1 MKSETGTNPLTTGGQ
16 SPLCPGT
23 SDLNLL
29 RYRERV
35 IDLNAQISD
44 GAFDLCVA
52 EQELDGP
59 KTAGAPID
67 QRRLRSSEGMGAK
80 KLGLK
85 SDSGNP
91 FRDKPRVLAC
101 RHAAA
106 LVAAAREQKLVGLFT
121 QRSQVAV
128 DGFTGLL
135 RQLKFYRAS
144 RLPLPDRCT
153 INRVAVRRNVLNL
166 EGHHIA
172 AA

>member
-1 MKSETGTNPLTTGGQ
+1 MSALPRYIRRQLVPL
-16 SPLCPGT
+16 S
-23 SDLNLL
+23 
-29 RYRERV
+29 RRV

-44 GAFDLCVA
+44 GALDLCVA

-59 KTAGAPID
+59 KIAGAPID
-67 QRRLRSSEGMGAK
+67 QRRLRSSERMSAE
-80 KLGLK
+80 KLRFK
-85 SDSGNP
+85 SDSSNP

-106 LVAAAREQKLVGLFT
+106 LVAAAREQKVGLST

-144 RLPLPDRCT
+144 RLCL
-153 INRVAVRRNVLNL
+153 IVARS
-166 EGHHIA
+166 IA
-172 AA
+172 

>member
-44 GAFDLCVA
+44 GALDLCVA

-59 KTAGAPID
+59 KIAGAPID
-67 QRRLRSSEGMGAK
+67 QRRLRSPEGMGTEK
-80 KLGLK
+80 PRFK

-101 RHAAA
+101 RHGE
-106 LVAAAREQKLVGLFT
+106 R
-121 QRSQVAV
+121 
-128 DGFTGLL
+128 
-135 RQLKFYRAS
+135 
-144 RLPLPDRCT
+144 
-153 INRVAVRRNVLNL
+153 RVST
-166 EGHHIA
+166 
-172 AA
+172 

>member
-1 MKSETGTNPLTTGGQ
+1 MARTRSQQAGRAC
-16 SPLCPGT
+16 PLCPGS
-23 SDLNLL
+23 SDVNLL

-44 GAFDLCVA
+44 GALDLCVA

-59 KTAGAPID
+59 KIAGAPID
-67 QRRLRSSEGMGAK
+67 QRRLRSSEGMGAE
-80 KLGLK
+80 KLRFK
-85 SDSGNP
+85 SDSNNP

-121 QRSQVAV
+121 QRSQVAF

-135 RQLKFYRAS
+135 RQLKFYRPS

-153 INRVAVRRNVLNL
+153 VNRVAVRRNVLNL